1 MSPVKWIDSLQG
13 TVVGL
18 DTAPLIYFVEEH
30 PIWLA
35 VVRPFFEALDQGQFQ
50 AVTSTVTLT
59 EVLVR
64 PLRQSEVILAE
75 RYREILL
82 RARNLATIP
91 VSAAIAEQAAAIRAQ
106 YRLRTPDSIQIA
118 TAMYGNATSF
128 LTNDQKLSALKT
140 LRIITLEVPSD
151 GLV

>member
-91 VSAAIAEQAAAIRAQ
+91 VSAAIAEQAAAIPAQ